1 MLGILNFIS
10 HVMFFPYMSAASSS
24 CLKLL
29 YIMEKNTVLQDPP
42 LGEVPE

>member
-29 YIMEKNTVLQDPP
+29 YIMEKKYGFARPP
-42 LGEVPE
+42 FR